1 MFKKNFFNV
10 FIIFFCF
17 VYCFNYNYYDFNCD
31 SNSILNSLEISTNLN
46 ENEFISILNKCK
58 INKNFLYSNSKEFY
72 GKYSLNVY
80 DEKNNFRNIKFY
92 FNPINKNFIKEKI
105 NINLELINNINND
118 SITKK
123 NFILYSNENFETF
136 IEYNN
141 NKKNNLNWYKI
152 ILKIIINN
160 NKENPI
166 LIQFYKINNKKY
178 KNNKDFS
185 FLILNILIFF
195 TIYLN
200 FNYNF
205 RSTIEIIILRNY
217 HEIRNPENLFI
228 MSIVLI
234 IILISFYTIDFLN
247 IFIYF
252 VLIFIIP
259 LSISMI
265 FEGISKNFKEY
276 VKLGFNN
283 KFYEI
288 PVLEKKISYNTIL
301 SFLIGIIFLFLWIL
315 TKNWFIC
322 DLIAIGISLVS
333 IRIFR
338 FTNSKFLITIFII
351 TIIYNII
358 WLNKYSKIVNNEIRF
373 FNKNNINFPIRIIFP
388 ETSSNPFNSFISFPI
403 SDIVFPGF
411 FLCYCKKF
419 DTKKKMNLYLKFGLI
434 GLGIGLIFNVII
446 YYGYGILTSSFLFT
460 GPFIL
465 ILVLYFTFVHEDFDE
480 FLNGFKSTEVGKNL
494 EEKMFENVNDNNNKN
509 KRKETIQSEE
519 SEYVL
524 KEEEYFPNKNNNV
537 YSSNNN
543 NYEDEYNLIRNNN
556 NNNNNEGKSYEMTNF
571 DKK

>member
-1 MFKKNFFNV
+1 MFKFFNV
-10 FIIFFCF
+10 FVFCF
-17 VYCFNYNYYDFNCD
+17 VYCFNYNYYDLNCD

-72 GKYSLNVY
+72 GKYLLNVY

-92 FNPINKNFIKEKI
+92 FNPVNKNFIKEKI

-123 NFILYSNENFETF
+123 NFVLYSNENFETF

-141 NKKNNLNWYKI
+141 NNKKNLNWYKI

-288 PVLEKKISYNTIL
+288 PIFEKKISYNTIL

-338 FTNSKFLITIFII
+338 FTNSKFLITIFIL

-358 WLNKYSKIVNNEIRF
+358 WINKYSKIINNEIRF

-388 ETSSNPFNSFISFPI
+388 ETSSNPFKSFISFPI

-446 YYGYGILTSSFLFT
+446 FYGYGILTSSFLFT

-494 EEKMFENVNDNNNKN
+494 EEKMLENVNDNNNKN

>member
-1 MFKKNFFNV
+1 MFKKILV
-10 FIIFFCF
+10 FIIFIFDFVFCF
-17 VYCFNYNYYDFNCD
+17 NNNNNNFFDLNCD

-46 ENEFISILNKCK
+46 ENEIVSILNKCK
-58 INKNFLYSNSKEFY
+58 INKNFLYSKTKEFY
-72 GKYSLNVY
+72 GKYSKNVY
-80 DEKNNFRNIKFY
+80 DEKSNFRVLKFS
-92 FNPINKNFIKEKI
+92 FNPIDNKFINEKI

-118 SITKK
+118 SLTKK
-123 NFILYSNENFETF
+123 NFVLYSNENYETF

-141 NKKNNLNWYKI
+141 NNKNNLNWYKI
-152 ILKIIINN
+152 VIKITINN

-166 LIQFYKINNKKY
+166 LIQYYKINNKKY
-178 KNNKDFS
+178 KNYKDFS
-185 FLILNILIFF
+185 FLILNILIYF

-234 IILISFYTIDFLN
+234 IILISLYTIDFLN

-252 VLIFIIP
+252 VLFFIIP
-259 LSISMI
+259 LSISML
-265 FEGISKNFKEY
+265 FEGVSKNFQEY

-288 PVLEKKISYNTIL
+288 PIIEKKISFNTIL
-301 SFLIGIIFLFLWIL
+301 SFLIGIFFWFLWIV

-322 DLIAIGISLVS
+322 DLIAIGISIVS

-338 FTNSKFLITIFII
+338 FTNSKFLITIFVI

-358 WLNKYSKIVNNEIRF
+358 WVNKYSKTFSNEIRY

-388 ETSSNPFNSFISFPI
+388 ETNSNPFNSINSFPI

-434 GLGIGLIFNVII
+434 SLGIGLVFNVII

-465 ILVLYFTFVHEDFDE
+465 IVVLYFTFVHEDFDE
-480 FLNGFKSTEVGKNL
+480 FLNGFKSTEVGKHF
-494 EEKMFENVNDNNNKN
+494 EEKMFENNFIDNNIK
-509 KRKETIQSEE
+509 KRKETIKSEE

-524 KEEEYFPNKNNNV
+524 KEEEYFPNKNNNNV

-543 NYEDEYNLIRNNN
+543 NYDDEYNLISNNN
-556 NNNNNEGKSYEMTNF
+556 NNGGKSYEMKNF

>member
-1 MFKKNFFNV
+1 
-10 FIIFFCF
+10 
-17 VYCFNYNYYDFNCD
+17 
-31 SNSILNSLEISTNLN
+31 
-46 ENEFISILNKCK
+46 
-58 INKNFLYSNSKEFY
+58 
-72 GKYSLNVY
+72 
-80 DEKNNFRNIKFY
+80 
-92 FNPINKNFIKEKI
+92 
-105 NINLELINNINND
+105 
-118 SITKK
+118 
-123 NFILYSNENFETF
+123 
-136 IEYNN
+136 
-141 NKKNNLNWYKI
+141 
-152 ILKIIINN
+152 
-160 NKENPI
+160 
-166 LIQFYKINNKKY
+166 
-178 KNNKDFS
+178 
-185 FLILNILIFF
+185 
-195 TIYLN
+195 
-200 FNYNF
+200 
-205 RSTIEIIILRNY
+205 
-217 HEIRNPENLFI
+217 
-228 MSIVLI
+228 
-234 IILISFYTIDFLN
+234 
-247 IFIYF
+247 
-252 VLIFIIP
+252 
-259 LSISMI
+259 MI

-288 PVLEKKISYNTIL
+288 PIFEKKISYNTIF

-388 ETSSNPFNSFISFPI
+388 ETSSNPFKSFISFPI

-446 YYGYGILTSSFLFT
+446 FYGYGILTSSFLFT

-509 KRKETIQSEE
+509 KKKETIQSEE

>member
-1 MFKKNFFNV
+1 MFKKIFFVFVFDFVFCFSNNNNNNNNFF
-10 FIIFFCF
+10 
-17 VYCFNYNYYDFNCD
+17 DLKCD

-46 ENEFISILNKCK
+46 ENEIVSILNNCK
-58 INKNFLYSNSKEFY
+58 INKNFLYSKTKEFY
-72 GKYSLNVY
+72 GKYSKNVY
-80 DEKNNFRNIKFY
+80 DEKSNFRAMKFS
-92 FNPINKNFIKEKI
+92 FNPINNKFVNEKI

-123 NFILYSNENFETF
+123 NFVLYSNENYETF

-141 NKKNNLNWYKI
+141 NNKNYLNWYKI
-152 ILKIIINN
+152 VIKITINN

-185 FLILNILIFF
+185 FLFLNIIIFF

-234 IILISFYTIDFLN
+234 IILISLYTIDFLN

-252 VLIFIIP
+252 VLIFVIP
-259 LSISMI
+259 LSVSML
-265 FEGISKNFKEY
+265 FEGVSKNFKEY

-288 PVLEKKISYNTIL
+288 SFVEKKISFNTIL
-301 SFLIGIIFLFLWIL
+301 SFLLGIFFLFLWIF
-315 TKNWFIC
+315 TKNWFVC
-322 DLIAIGISLVS
+322 DLLAIGISLVS

-338 FTNSKFLITIFII
+338 FTNSKFLITIFVM

-358 WLNKYSKIVNNEIRF
+358 WINKYSKTFRGEIRYF
-373 FNKNNINFPIRIIFP
+373 SKNNVNFPIRIIFP
-388 ETSSNPFNSFISFPI
+388 ETKSNPFESFNSFPI

-434 GLGIGLIFNVII
+434 SLGIGLVFNVII
-446 YYGYGILTSSFLFT
+446 FYGYGILTSSFLFT

-465 ILVLYFTFVHEDFDE
+465 IVVLYFTFVHEDFDE
-480 FLNGFKSTEVGKNL
+480 FLNGFKSTEVGKHF
-494 EEKMFENVNDNNNKN
+494 EEKMLENNVEK
-509 KRKETIQSEE
+509 KRKETIKSEE

-543 NYEDEYNLIRNNN
+543 NYEDEYNLIRND
-556 NNNNNEGKSYEMTNF
+556 NNEGKSYEMKNF